1 MSIWAAAAA
10 IVGVAIGAFSA
21 VFAKMAYKEIR
32 DIRKGKP
39 IQLPLRPHEDQHQH
53 EHEDRH
59 VHAGVGV

>member
-10 IVGVAIGAFSA
+10 IIGVAIGAFSA

-39 IQLPLRPHEDQHQH
+39 IQLPLRPHEDQH
-53 EHEDRH
+53 EHEDQH
-59 VHAGVGV
+59 AHAGAGV